1 MSGSDVE
8 EDEMHGGKPGAT
20 NGDETD
26 YLGRGGRV
34 PYKTRAGTRR
44 RVRQGSNRRDRRD
57 TRTALRT
64 GREV

>member
-1 MSGSDVE
+1 
-8 EDEMHGGKPGAT
+8 MHGGKAGAM

-34 PYKTRAGTRR
+34 PYKTRAGVRR
-44 RVRQGSNRRDRRD
+44 RVRQGSNRRTRRN
-57 TRTALRT
+57 TRTSLRT

>member
-1 MSGSDVE
+1 
-8 EDEMHGGKPGAT
+8 MHAGRAGAT

-34 PYKTRAGTRR
+34 PYAHVRPGTRR
-44 RVRQGSNRRDRRD
+44 RVRQGANRRQRRT
-57 TRTALRT
+57 TRAALRT